1 MNPVRSSGPAASLFE
16 HCPLDGLPFPP
27 RSDARTT
34 MSPRRPT
41 LDDFIAGHCR
51 TCGAPVALTFP
62 EDCFRSIARVNLV
75 LMVPRCIRLDHFGF
89 TPASIRARPSCTKVE
104 PPIRDNSPDLT
115 LRTSDQSAVVA
126 LVDVGLPDAKS
137 LAHIPERR
145 SPIDAR
151 IVRLAAVMGLP
162 ASQIESDIHAV
173 IALATRKG
181 RQMSLD
187 MAIKCYGEAQAFFD
201 GMHGR
206 EWPTDCPDC
215 TSFGKCRYC
224 GGSGEQEKED
234 GERVECN
241 WCGGDGKCPNECER
255 SKS

>member
-1 MNPVRSSGPAASLFE
+1 M
-16 HCPLDGLPFPP
+16 H
-27 RSDARTT
+27 
-34 MSPRRPT
+34 SPRP
-41 LDDFIAGHCR
+41 FWIYAGFNA
-51 TCGAPVALTFP
+51 GAAV
-62 EDCFRSIARVNLV
+62 V
-75 LMVPRCIRLDHFGF
+75 HQ
-89 TPASIRARPSCTKVE
+89 VE

-115 LRTSDQSAVVA
+115 LGRRTKVLSSLLSMWA
-126 LVDVGLPDAKS
+126 LPEAKS
-137 LAHIPERR
+137 LAHIPERT

-151 IVRLAAVMGLP
+151 IVRLAAVMGLS
-162 ASQIESDIHAV
+162 AAQIESDIHAV
-173 IALATRKG
+173 IARQHAKG

-224 GGSGEQEKED
+224 AGTGTYQNENSD
-234 GERVECN
+234 LRVCQ